1 MAYRADLHCHSRF
14 SFDSQSD
21 IDEVILSAI
30 NKGLNEIALTDHCD
44 LYQSEM
50 LAQIEEP
57 FDHKAAYELVCNKR
71 EEYRD
76 RIKVTVGIEIGQG
89 IERPDFVEKLLSEYK
104 YDMVIGS
111 LHSLYRMPDFYLL
124 DFSKIT
130 GKQCELFLTQYFKE
144 IEAMIDWGQFDTL
157 AHLTYPV
164 RYIKAGGH
172 NVDLSKHLSQIEII
186 FDKIIK
192 KGIALEVNSSGYRQ
206 KLDSPLP
213 PYDLLR
219 VYRNMGG
226 ELITVGGDAHCTDDI
241 ARFFDVVY
249 ENLYEIGFKYICSFS
264 ERKMQLKEI

>member
-1 MAYRADLHCHSRF
+1 MAYRSDLHCHSRF
-14 SFDSQSD
+14 SFDSESEIDD
-21 IDEVILSAI
+21 IIGTAI
-30 NKGLNEIALTDHCD
+30 EKGLDEIAITDHCD
-44 LYQSEM
+44 LYLSEL
-50 LAQIEEP
+50 LAQLEAP
-57 FDHKAAYELVCNKR
+57 FDHEAAYRLLCEKR
-71 EEYRD
+71 EEYKD

-89 IERPDFVEKLLSEYK
+89 TERPELVDKLLSEHK

-124 DFSKIT
+124 DFTKIT
-130 GKQCELFLTQYFKE
+130 GSRCDLFLKQYFKE
-144 IEAMIDWGQFDTL
+144 IEEMVDRGRFDTL

-172 NVDLSKHLSQIEII
+172 NVDLTTHLPQIKRI
-186 FDKIIK
+186 FELIIK

-219 VYRNMGG
+219 IYHDMGG

-241 ARFFDVVY
+241 AGSFDIVY
-249 ENLYEIGFKYICSFS
+249 DNLRSIGFKYVCSFT